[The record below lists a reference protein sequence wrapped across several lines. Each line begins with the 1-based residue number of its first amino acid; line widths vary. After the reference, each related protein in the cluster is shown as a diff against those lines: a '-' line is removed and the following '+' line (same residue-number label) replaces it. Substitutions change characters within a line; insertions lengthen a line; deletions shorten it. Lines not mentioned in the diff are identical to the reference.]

1 MDLSKEEQK
10 ELEKLKVSDHLS
22 NERTLLSWVRT
33 SVGIMAFGFVLVE
46 FSMLAK
52 GLNSALEIEV
62 EGKHYGFSAPLGISI
77 VGIGTISLLFALF
90 RYRRTKR
97 EINSGAF
104 QHSDILLNVLVGF
117 IFLISAALLVYLIL
131 LL

>member
-1 MDLSKEEQK
+1 MNTSDEQQK

-46 FSMLAK
+46 FSLLSK
-52 GLNSALEIEV
+52 GINKALEIEIQ
-62 EGKHYGFSAPLGISI
+62 GNHYGISAPIGISI

-90 RYRRTKR
+90 RYRRTKK
-97 EINSGAF
+97 EINSGDF
-104 QHSDILLNVLVGF
+104 QHSDILLNLLVGF
-117 IFLISAALLVYLIL
+117 IFLISAVLLVYLIL

>member
-1 MDLSKEEQK
+1 MNLSEEQQK
-10 ELEKLKVSDHLS
+10 ELEKQKISDHLS

-46 FSMLAK
+46 FPLLAK
-52 GLNSALEIEV
+52 GLNSALEV
-62 EGKHYGFSAPLGISI
+62 EIQGNHYGYSAPIGISI

-97 EINSGAF
+97 EINSGNF
-104 QHSDILLNVLVGF
+104 LHSDILLNLLVGF
-117 IFLISAALLVYLIL
+117 IFLISAGLLVYLIL